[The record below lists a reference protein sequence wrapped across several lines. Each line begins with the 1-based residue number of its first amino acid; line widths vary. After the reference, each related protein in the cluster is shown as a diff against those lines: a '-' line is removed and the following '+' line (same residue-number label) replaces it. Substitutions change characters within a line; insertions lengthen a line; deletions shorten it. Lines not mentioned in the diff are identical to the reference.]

1 VPEQDTRPEVDRPA
15 RIPSFVQHRNR
26 LTEGQQRAWDE
37 WWSVYGGDVADAV
50 RAGTFDAA
58 ATFGRT
64 APLILEIGSGSGE
77 STAAMAAAEPGV
89 NLLAVEVYEP
99 GLARLIMLMRADG
112 TENLRMLRGDAVE
125 LLEHAVAPG
134 SLDGVRVY
142 FPDPWPKRRHHKRRL
157 VQAEF
162 VALVASRL
170 APGATLHLATD
181 WEEYAEQMREVCDA
195 EPLLHR
201 APGTGA
207 DGWYPRPDFRPLTKF
222 EQRARVEGRV
232 VHDLIYVR

>member
-89 NLLAVEVYEP
+89 NLLAAEVYEP

-157 VQAEF
+157 VQPEF
-162 VALVASRL
+162 AALVASRL

-222 EQRARVEGRV
+222 EQRAKVEGRV

>member
-1 VPEQDTRPEVDRPA
+1 
-15 RIPSFVQHRNR
+15 
-26 LTEGQQRAWDE
+26 
-37 WWSVYGGDVADAV
+37 
-50 RAGTFDAA
+50 
-58 ATFGRT
+58 
-64 APLILEIGSGSGE
+64 
-77 STAAMAAAEPGV
+77 MAAAEPGV

-112 TENLRMLRGDAVE
+112 SENLRMLRGDAVE
-125 LLEHAVAPG
+125 LLEHAITPA

-162 VALVASRL
+162 AALVASRL

-181 WEEYAEQMREVCDA
+181 WEEYAEQMREVCDT

-201 APGTGA
+201 APGTGP

-222 EQRARVEGRV
+222 EQRAKVEGRV